1 MGKRASRPAGT
12 PTETT
17 LARNLRLDF
26 MDGESPFVA
35 LNPPARGEYFLEPL
49 PMLYSLSRQNMP
61 SSFNHWLDWILPIA
75 LYLLGILVI
84 ALVVN
89 RLLRAVT
96 NLVIK
101 QASGQGRQ
109 AQLREQQT
117 RTLAGVL
124 YGAGSKVVWVVAL
137 LMALEKLGFSTTPAV
152 TLAGLASLAV
162 GFGAQTL
169 VRDVIMGF
177 YIVLEDQYVVGDT
190 IQIGDYIG
198 RVEHLTLRRTVIR
211 DARGALVTIANGEI
225 RTVSNLSRD
234 WSQAFVDVSL
244 APESP
249 VEKTLQALET
259 AAAALR
265 GDPAWSQAL
274 VDGPRILGVQSF
286 DRSSTTVRL
295 QVRTAPTRQDEVARE
310 LRRRIQVEF
319 QKQGIP
325 TSSVHRIELAGV
337 AHPSQEAAQADAGS

>member
-1 MGKRASRPAGT
+1 LNRFQCYT
-12 PTETT
+12 PT
-17 LARNLRLDF
+17 LF
-26 MDGESPFVA
+26 KI
-35 LNPPARGEYFLEPL
+35 
-49 PMLYSLSRQNMP
+49 MP
-61 SSFNHWLDWILPIA
+61 SSVHRWLELTLPNG
-75 LYLLGILVI
+75 LHLLGIFVI

-89 RLLRAVT
+89 RILRAVT

-101 QASGQGRQ
+101 QAASPARA
-109 AQLREQQT
+109 AQVREQQT

-124 YGAGSKVVWVVAL
+124 YGAASKIIWGVAL
-137 LMALEKLGFSTTPAV
+137 LTALPEFGINVTPLA
-152 TLAGLASLAV
+152 TLAGLASLAL
-162 GFGAQTL
+162 GFGAQNL
-169 VRDVIMGF
+169 VRDIITGF

-190 IQIGDYIG
+190 IQFADYTG

-234 WSQAFVDVSL
+234 WSQAFVDVTL

-249 VEKTLQALET
+249 LEKTLQALET

-265 GDPAWSQAL
+265 GDPAWSQTL
-274 VDGPRILGVQSF
+274 VDGPRILGVQDF
-286 DRSSTTVRL
+286 DRNSSTIRL

-325 TSSVHRIELAGV
+325 ISSVQRIELAGV
-337 AHPSQEAAQADAGS
+337 SHSSQEAAQADAGS

>member
-1 MGKRASRPAGT
+1 
-12 PTETT
+12 
-17 LARNLRLDF
+17 
-26 MDGESPFVA
+26 
-35 LNPPARGEYFLEPL
+35 
-49 PMLYSLSRQNMP
+49 MP
-61 SSFNHWLDWILPIA
+61 SSLNRWLDLALPYA
-75 LYLLGILVI
+75 LKLIGIFVI
-84 ALVVN
+84 ALVLN

-101 QASGQGRQ
+101 QASAPGRP

-124 YGAGSKVVWVVAL
+124 YGAGSKIVWVVAL
-137 LMALEKLGFSTTPAV
+137 LTAVREFHIDITPAL

-169 VRDVIMGF
+169 VRDVITGI
-177 YIVLEDQYVVGDT
+177 YIVLEDQYIVGDT
-190 IQIGDYIG
+190 IQFADYIG

-211 DARGALVTIANGEI
+211 DARGALVTIGNGEI

-249 VEKTLQALET
+249 IEKTMQALES

-265 GDPAWSQAL
+265 GDPAWSQTL

-286 DRSSTTVRL
+286 DRSSSTVRL

-337 AHPSQEAAQADAGS
+337 AHSSQEATQADAGS

>member
-1 MGKRASRPAGT
+1 
-12 PTETT
+12 
-17 LARNLRLDF
+17 
-26 MDGESPFVA
+26 
-35 LNPPARGEYFLEPL
+35 
-49 PMLYSLSRQNMP
+49 MP
-61 SSFNHWLDWILPIA
+61 SSLNRWLDLALPNA
-75 LYLLGILVI
+75 LHLIGIFVI
-84 ALVVN
+84 ALVLN

-101 QASGQGRQ
+101 QAAAPGRP

-124 YGAGSKVVWVVAL
+124 YGAGSKVVWIVAL
-137 LMALEKLGFSTTPAV
+137 LTAVREFHIDITPAL

-169 VRDVIMGF
+169 VRDVITGI
-177 YIVLEDQYVVGDT
+177 YIVLEDQYIVGDT
-190 IQIGDYIG
+190 IQFADYIG

-249 VEKTLQALET
+249 IEKTMQALES

-265 GDPAWSQAL
+265 SDPAWSQAL

-286 DRSSTTVRL
+286 DRSSSTVRL

-310 LRRRIQVEF
+310 LRRRIQIEF

-337 AHPSQEAAQADAGS
+337 AHSSQEAAQADAGS

>member
-1 MGKRASRPAGT
+1 
-12 PTETT
+12 
-17 LARNLRLDF
+17 
-26 MDGESPFVA
+26 
-35 LNPPARGEYFLEPL
+35 
-49 PMLYSLSRQNMP
+49 MP
-61 SSFNHWLDWILPIA
+61 SSLTHWLDLALPNA
-75 LYLLGILVI
+75 LRLFAIFVI
-84 ALVVN
+84 ALVLN
-89 RLLRAVT
+89 RLLRALT

-101 QASGQGRQ
+101 QASGQGRP

-137 LMALEKLGFSTTPAV
+137 LTALHEFNIDILPAV
-152 TLAGLASLAV
+152 TLAGLASLAL
-162 GFGAQTL
+162 GFGAQNL
-169 VRDVIMGF
+169 VRDLITGF

-190 IQIGDYIG
+190 IQFADHTG

-234 WSQAFVDVSL
+234 WSQAFVDVAL

-249 VEKTLQALET
+249 LEKSMQALET

-265 GDPAWSQAL
+265 GDPAWSQTL
-274 VDGPRILGVQSF
+274 VDGPRILGVQDF
-286 DRSSTTVRL
+286 DRTSSTIRL

-310 LRRRIQVEF
+310 LRRRIQAEF

-325 TSSVHRIELAGV
+325 VTSVHRIELAGV
-337 AHPSQEAAQADAGS
+337 SPASQEAAQPDAAS

>member
-1 MGKRASRPAGT
+1 
-12 PTETT
+12 
-17 LARNLRLDF
+17 
-26 MDGESPFVA
+26 
-35 LNPPARGEYFLEPL
+35 
-49 PMLYSLSRQNMP
+49 MP
-61 SSFNHWLDWILPIA
+61 SSFNHWLDLALPYA
-75 LYLLGILVI
+75 LKLLGIFVV
-84 ALVVN
+84 ALVLN
-89 RLLRAVT
+89 RLLRALT

-101 QASGQGRQ
+101 RASAQTRP

-117 RTLAGVL
+117 RTLAGIL
-124 YGAGSKVVWVVAL
+124 YSTGSKIVWVVAL
-137 LMALEKLGFSTTPAV
+137 LTAVSEFHINITPAV

-169 VRDVIMGF
+169 VRDLIMGF

-190 IQIGDYIG
+190 VQIADNIG

-211 DARGALVTIANGEI
+211 DPRGALITIANGEI

-249 VEKTLQALET
+249 IERTLQALET
-259 AAAALR
+259 AAAGLR
-265 GDPAWSQAL
+265 GDPAWSQTL

-286 DRSSTTVRL
+286 DRTSSTVRL

-310 LRRRIQVEF
+310 LRRRIQIEL

-325 TSSVHRIELAGV
+325 ISIVQRIELAGV
-337 AHPSQEAAQADAGS
+337 SRSAQEAIQPDAAS

>member
-1 MGKRASRPAGT
+1 
-12 PTETT
+12 
-17 LARNLRLDF
+17 
-26 MDGESPFVA
+26 
-35 LNPPARGEYFLEPL
+35 
-49 PMLYSLSRQNMP
+49 MP
-61 SSFNHWLDWILPIA
+61 SSFNHWLDLLLPGA
-75 LYLLGILVI
+75 LHLLVIIFI

-89 RLLRAVT
+89 RVLRALT

-101 QASGQGRQ
+101 RAAAQTRP

-117 RTLAGVL
+117 RTLAGIL
-124 YGAGSKVVWVVAL
+124 YSTGSKIVWVVAL
-137 LMALEKLGFSTTPAV
+137 LTALSEFHIDIRAAV

-169 VRDVIMGF
+169 VRDLIMGF

-190 IQIGDYIG
+190 VQIADNIG

-211 DARGALVTIANGEI
+211 DPRGALITIANGEI

-249 VEKTLQALET
+249 IERTLQALET
-259 AAAALR
+259 AAAGLR
-265 GDPAWSQAL
+265 GDPAWSQTL

-286 DRSSTTVRL
+286 DRTSSTVRL

-310 LRRRIQVEF
+310 LRRRIQIEL

-325 TSSVHRIELAGV
+325 ISIVQRIELAGV
-337 AHPSQEAAQADAGS
+337 SRSAQEAIQPDAAS